1 MRIAAC
7 FLVGWWGLRWGGGPL
22 FRGEVGLER
31 RLCGAVVAAVP
42 RKRSGNRRCV
52 SWSKGT
58 GCGGAESLFFGER
71 PARAE
76 VSAGRWLLSRSE
88 DGRLPASCCLVGGDG
103 PRRGGGRLFRGG
115 ERRLGQKFLR
125 GSVCYLA
132 PKTAGCRRRTCWLE
146 GTDRGGAASLFF
158 GERRVRTRFPSP
170 PLFAATARCYR
181 SLLPL
186 SATARRLSLFSACHY
201 PPPATSATVACHP
214 CRCLPSRGLS
224 PSPAC
229 HYLIIR
235 CCLHLRRFSPAA
247 PAVSLPAACYLRP
260 LPPLLTASSPPAS
273 PLSVAFPRLS
283 LLPAARRYR
292 PPLPLAACR
301 LPPSSF
307 PCLSSS
313 AVACTPAASHPP
325 LPPAATVACHPR
337 YSPQSATTRCLP
349 FPPPCAGRADGWAAA
364 APRVVGRGAMRRR
377 REVLRNNLEN
387 RKILPIFVSVKYRGS
402 GLSRPG
408 FLFFIGLSFLWQK
421 RLSI

>member
-1 MRIAAC
+1 MGR
-7 FLVGWWGLRWGGGPL
+7 GLR
-22 FRGEVGLER
+22 R
-31 RLCGAVVAAVP
+31 A
-42 RKRSGNRRCV
+42 
-52 SWSKGT
+52 SWSDGG
-58 GCGGAESLFFGER
+58 GCGGAAGLSFGER
-71 PARAE
+71 SGSNGG
-76 VSAGRWLLSRSE
+76 SAGRWLLPFPGNGPGTGGVFLGRRGRAAAGRRASFSGR
-88 DGRLPASCCLVGGDG
+88 GRLGQKFL
-103 PRRGGGRLFRGG
+103 RGGGCYLAPKTAGCRRRVAWLEGTDRGEAAGVFFGGG

-283 LLPAARRYR
+283 LLPAARR
-292 PPLPLAACR
+292 CR
-301 LPPSSF
+301 
-307 PCLSSS
+307 
-313 AVACTPAASHPP
+313 PP
-325 LPPAATVACHPR
+325 LPPAATARRLPPSSFLLPLPVIIRCCLHPR
-337 YSPQSATTRCLP
+337 RFSPAATARRNSCLP
-349 FPPPCAGRADGWAAA
+349 PPLLSAICHHPLPAISA
-364 APRVVGRGAMRRR
+364 AMRRPGGR
-377 REVLRNNLEN
+377 MGCGGT
-387 RKILPIFVSVKYRGS
+387 PRGRS
-402 GLSRPG
+402 GRDAPPARS
-408 FLFFIGLSFLWQK
+408 SAK
-421 RLSI
+421 

>member
-1 MRIAAC
+1 MR
-7 FLVGWWGLRWGGGPL
+7 RGGGLL
-22 FRGEVGLER
+22 FWGEAGFER

-58 GCGGAESLFFGER
+58 GCGGAESLSFGER
-71 PARAE
+71 TGSNGC
-76 VSAGRWLLSRSE
+76 SAGRWLLP
-88 DGRLPASCCLVGGDG
+88 LPGNGPGAGGV
-103 PRRGGGRLFRGG
+103 L
-115 ERRLGQKFLR
+115 L
-125 GSVCYLA
+125 
-132 PKTAGCRRRTCWLE
+132 CRREQAAAGR
-146 GTDRGGAASLFF
+146 RASLS
-158 GERRVRTRFPSP
+158 GRGRIRTRHPSP
-170 PLFAATARCYR
+170 PLFASAVRCY
-181 SLLPL
+181 
-186 SATARRLSLFSACHY
+186 H
-201 PPPATSATVACHP
+201 PPPATTRRLPPLAACHHSP
-214 CRCLPSRGLS
+214 PAITRRPLPPPPLLVT
-224 PSPAC
+224 PV
-229 HYLIIR
+229 
-235 CCLHLRRFSPAA
+235 
-247 PAVSLPAACYLRP
+247 AVCLPAAVAFPLPVITRRP
-260 LPPLLTASSPPAS
+260 LPPLLTASSQPAS

-292 PPLPLAACR
+292 PPPASFLLLLPVIIRCCLHPLPLLTR
-301 LPPSSF
+301 RYR
-307 PCLSSS
+307 
-313 AVACTPAASHPP
+313 PP

-349 FPPPCAGRADGWAAA
+349 FPPPCAGRADRWAAA